1 MGLLQFGV
9 VHPQMIATEYGQSAA
24 QLRLDMQLST
34 EHLWEYIFSRSNL
47 SKALKRVE
55 QNGGAPGVDDRTTEQ
70 LRPWLHEHWQSV
82 KAQLDAGTYKPQSVR
97 QVTIPKPGGGERK
110 LGVPTVLD
118 RLIQQAMLQMLTP
131 IFDPTFSE
139 SSFGFR
145 PKRSAQQA
153 VFAAK
158 GYIEAGGWWVIDVDL
173 DNFFDRVNHDKLMAR
188 VSAKVDDKRVLRLI
202 GKYLRAGVMANGVN
216 QPKELGT
223 PQGSPLSPL
232 LSNVLLDDLD
242 KELENR
248 GHKFVRYADDVR
260 VFVQSKRAAQRVLD
274 GMTSFIEAKLK
285 LKVNKQKSKVSP
297 MPKATL
303 LGFRFDRRKGELRI
317 GIAKS
322 AWTEFRH
329 RIRRITSRRWG
340 ISMRVRMGVL
350 NKFIRGWMAY
360 FGITFLPTVLKDE
373 DQWIRR
379 RLRLVQWKQWKRYS
393 GRKRGLLALGVE
405 YYNACHW
412 AHTSLG
418 YWRVSGSRL
427 VTSAL
432 SNKHWK
438 KAGFV
443 GLYDNWSKLNRAV

>member
-1 MGLLQFGV
+1 MN
-9 VHPQMIATEYGQSAA
+9 ATAHGQSAA

-34 EHLWEYIFSRSNL
+34 AHLWEHVFSRANL

-55 QNGGAPGVDDRTTEQ
+55 QNAGAPGVDDMTTEQ
-70 LRPWLHEHWQSV
+70 LRPWLYEHWQEV
-82 KAQLDAGTYKPQSVR
+82 KAELDAGTYKPKAVC
-97 QVTIPKPGGGERK
+97 QVMIPKSGGGQRK

-118 RLIQQAMLQMLTP
+118 RLIQQAMSQMLTP

-153 VFAAK
+153 AFAAK
-158 GYIEAGGWWVIDVDL
+158 SHIETGGWWVIDVDL
-173 DNFFDRVNHDKLMAR
+173 DNFFDRVNHDILMAR
-188 VSAKVDDKRVLRLI
+188 VSAKVNDKRVLRLI
-202 GKYLRAGVMANGVN
+202 GKYLRAGVMSNGII

-260 VFVQSKRAAQRVLD
+260 VFVKSKRAAQRVLD
-274 GMTSFIEAKLK
+274 GMTSFIETKLK

-297 MPKATL
+297 LSKATL
-303 LGFRFDRRKGELRI
+303 LGFRFYRRKGQLHI
-317 GIAKS
+317 GVAKS

-340 ISMRVRMGVL
+340 ISMELRIGVL

-360 FGITFLPTVLKDE
+360 FNIAFIPTTFKDE

-379 RLRLVQWKQWKRYS
+379 RLRNVQWKQWKKWSAR
-393 GRKRGLLALGVE
+393 RKGLRALGASDE
-405 YYNACHW
+405 NARAW
-412 AHTSLG
+412 ASSDIG

-438 KAGFV
+438 KAGLV
-443 GLYDNWSKLNRAV
+443 GLHDNWSQLNRAV